1 NEDVRKAYLIEI
13 NADLVTRA
21 MAAINTAVANQM
33 SWPEIE
39 ELVDDAKQS
48 GDPTARAIHS
58 IKFDIN
64 HLTLLL
70 RDPFGDGSDIEKNA
84 GAPAKIDVDLSLTA
98 FANAKRYFDHKKQSS
113 QKQMRTLEAGEKA
126 IKSASKKT
134 NELLKEVER
143 VATVTKARKVFW

>member
-1 NEDVRKAYLIEI
+1 MNYNQLKFVVIHCIVVRLSFGFQNEDIRKAYLIEA

-39 ELVDDAKQS
+39 EIVDDAKQS
-48 GDPTARAIHS
+48 GDPTAKIIQG

-70 RDPFGDGSDIEKNA
+70 K
-84 GAPAKIDVDLSLTA
+84 
-98 FANAKRYFDHKKQSS
+98 
-113 QKQMRTLEAGEKA
+113 
-126 IKSASKKT
+126 
-134 NELLKEVER
+134 
-143 VATVTKARKVFW
+143 